1 MAPKSRKRSAQDA
14 PSASYVPDAPD
25 ETAEPPYDAI
35 RFRSLAHQK
44 HFFEWVQNRTP
55 NVEVPFQLHSTEFPH
70 ITAEIQ
76 RRGWHYLCNPIQGK
90 LGITLLREFY
100 TNAKKS
106 KRERA
111 LYPPVYISR
120 IRGKDLDYSPE
131 SLKVVLQ
138 LPDVDVEGPTY
149 EARRN
154 SNDLRLGEVLR
165 DIGEE
170 HAQWKLDIK
179 GNPCQLRRYDL
190 KPTARAWLDFVRC
203 SLLLTSNANEVTME
217 RAVLIHSIM
226 EGLSIKAE
234 LLISKNISAAAESK
248 DPNKRL
254 PFTGVIY
261 RLLFANG
268 FKKKV
273 QGDELIPIEKPIT
286 AESIMKHSQPQ
297 LPPQV
302 HHQLHE
308 ERCQQEQHLQPLPQQ
323 FDFPQPPPQNLPKE
337 YNWQELT
344 QQFQGMRVEQ
354 NNQFKDFFDRKN
366 SFFEEMRTQTKAY
379 KQGFE
384 DMRVQQHKYVEEIKA
399 SQEITHKAVLELREN
414 QNKHINDF
422 VTHKKEYKKDQRE
435 MKAAMEKSKAQFET
449 ANQYWH
455 RINSKNE
462 QKIDFLC
469 WGVQQVNPYLKGR
482 LPEDIPEWM
491 QANLQ
496 AGRGRFHDGMS

>member
-1 MAPKSRKRSAQDA
+1 MAPKSRKRNAQDA
-14 PSASYVPDAPD
+14 PRASYVPN
-25 ETAEPPYDAI
+25 ETAEPTYDAI
-35 RFRSLAHQK
+35 RFRSLAHQQ

-70 ITAEIQ
+70 ITAEIE
-76 RRGWHYLCNPIQGK
+76 RRGWHHLCNPIQGR

-100 TNAKKS
+100 ANAKKS

-111 LYPPVYISR
+111 LNPPVYISR

-131 SLKVVLQ
+131 SLKVILQ
-138 LPDVDVEGPTY
+138 LPHVDVEGPTY

-179 GNPCQLRRYDL
+179 GNPCQLRCHDL
-190 KPTARAWLDFVRC
+190 KPTARAWLDFVRR
-203 SLLLTSNANEVTME
+203 SLMPTSNANEVTVE

-226 EGLSIKAE
+226 E
-234 LLISKNISAAAESK
+234 AAAESK

-254 PFTGVIY
+254 PFTGVVY
-261 RLLFANG
+261 RLLYANG

-297 LPPQV
+297 LLPQV
-302 HHQLHE
+302 HHQAHE
-308 ERCQQEQHLQPLPQQ
+308 KRDQQEQHFQPPPQQ
-323 FDFPQPPPQNLPKE
+323 FDFPQPPPENFPQE

-354 NNQFKDFFDRKN
+354 NNQFKDFFDQQN
-366 SFFEEMRTQTKAY
+366 NFFEEM
-379 KQGFE
+379 
-384 DMRVQQHKYVEEIKA
+384 
-399 SQEITHKAVLELREN
+399 
-414 QNKHINDF
+414 
-422 VTHKKEYKKDQRE
+422 
-435 MKAAMEKSKAQFET
+435 
-449 ANQYWH
+449 
-455 RINSKNE
+455 
-462 QKIDFLC
+462 
-469 WGVQQVNPYLKGR
+469 
-482 LPEDIPEWM
+482 
-491 QANLQ
+491 
-496 AGRGRFHDGMS
+496 

>member
-14 PSASYVPDAPD
+14 PSASYVPDVPD

-70 ITAEIQ
+70 ITAEIE
-76 RRGWHYLCNPIQGK
+76 RRRWHYLCNPIQGK
-90 LGITLLREFY
+90 LGITLLRESY
-100 TNAKKS
+100 ANAKKS
-106 KRERA
+106 KREKV
-111 LYPPVYISR
+111 LNPPVYISR

-138 LPDVDVEGPTY
+138 LPGVDVEGPTY

-154 SNDLRLGEVLR
+154 SNDLRLGEVIR

-179 GNPCQLRRYDL
+179 GNPCQLRRHDL
-190 KPTARAWLDFVRC
+190 KPTARAWLDFVRR
-203 SLLLTSNANEVTME
+203 SLMPTSNANEVTVE

-234 LLISKNISAAAESK
+234 LLISKNISAAVESK

-254 PFTGVIY
+254 PFTSVIY

-286 AESIMKHSQPQ
+286 AESIMKHSQSQ
-297 LPPQV
+297 LP
-302 HHQLHE
+302 
-308 ERCQQEQHLQPLPQQ
+308 
-323 FDFPQPPPQNLPKE
+323 PQPPPQNLPQE

-354 NNQFKDFFDRKN
+354 NNQFKDFFDRQN
-366 SFFEEMRTQTKAY
+366 NFFEEMRTQTKAY

-384 DMRVQQHKYVEEIKA
+384 DMRVQQHKYIEEIKA

-414 QNKHINDF
+414 QNKHTNDF
-422 VTHKKEYKKDQRE
+422 AAHKKDRTPRDCWPGATSRGPASTSNEEDKGKGKAEDGDNDERGKK
-435 MKAAMEKSKAQFET
+435 KAWEARDKDL
-449 ANQYWH
+449 NQ
-455 RINSKNE
+455 
-462 QKIDFLC
+462 
-469 WGVQQVNPYLKGR
+469 
-482 LPEDIPEWM
+482 
-491 QANLQ
+491 
-496 AGRGRFHDGMS
+496 

>member
-1 MAPKSRKRSAQDA
+1 MAPKSRKRNAQDA
-14 PSASYVPDAPD
+14 PSASYVPD
-25 ETAEPPYDAI
+25 ETAEPTYDAI
-35 RFRSLAHQK
+35 RFR
-44 HFFEWVQNRTP
+44 
-55 NVEVPFQLHSTEFPH
+55 
-70 ITAEIQ
+70 
-76 RRGWHYLCNPIQGK
+76 
-90 LGITLLREFY
+90 EFY
-100 TNAKKS
+100 ANAKKS

-111 LYPPVYISR
+111 LNPPVYISR

-131 SLKVVLQ
+131 SLKVILQ
-138 LPDVDVEGPTY
+138 LPDVDAEGPTY

-179 GNPCQLRRYDL
+179 GNPCQLRRHDL
-190 KPTARAWLDFVRC
+190 KPTARAWLDFVRR
-203 SLLLTSNANEVTME
+203 SLMPTSNANEVTVE

-286 AESIMKHSQPQ
+286 VESIMKHGQPQ

-302 HHQLHE
+302 YHQVHE
-308 ERCQQEQHLQPLPQQ
+308 ERDQQEQHFQPVPQQ
-323 FDFPQPPPQNLPKE
+323 FDFPQPPPQNFPQE

-354 NNQFKDFFDRKN
+354 NNQFKDFFDRQN
-366 SFFEEMRTQTKAY
+366 SFFEEMRTQIKAY

-384 DMRVQQHKYVEEIKA
+384 DMRAQQHKYVEEIKA

-422 VTHKKEYKKDQRE
+422 AAHKKEYRKDQRE
-435 MKAAMEKSKAQFET
+435 MKATMEKSKAQFET
-449 ANQYWH
+449 TNQYWH

-462 QKIDFLC
+462 QKID
-469 WGVQQVNPYLKGR
+469 YL
-482 LPEDIPEWM
+482 
-491 QANLQ
+491 
-496 AGRGRFHDGMS
+496 

>member
-14 PSASYVPDAPD
+14 PSASYVPGVPD
-25 ETAEPPYDAI
+25 ETVEPPYDAI

-55 NVEVPFQLHSTEFPH
+55 NVE
-70 ITAEIQ
+70 
-76 RRGWHYLCNPIQGK
+76 
-90 LGITLLREFY
+90 EFY
-100 TNAKKS
+100 ANAKKS

-111 LYPPVYISR
+111 LNPPVYISR

-131 SLKVVLQ
+131 SLKVILQ

-149 EARRN
+149 EVRRN

-190 KPTARAWLDFVRC
+190 KPTARAWLDFVRR
-203 SLLLTSNANEVTME
+203 SLIPTSNANEVTVE

-261 RLLFANG
+261 KLLFANG

-286 AESIMKHSQPQ
+286 AEK
-297 LPPQV
+297 
-302 HHQLHE
+302 
-308 ERCQQEQHLQPLPQQ
+308 
-323 FDFPQPPPQNLPKE
+323 

-354 NNQFKDFFDRKN
+354 NNQFKDFFDRQN
-366 SFFEEMRTQTKAY
+366 SFFEEMHTQTKAY

-384 DMRVQQHKYVEEIKA
+384 DMRVQQHK
-399 SQEITHKAVLELREN
+399 
-414 QNKHINDF
+414 
-422 VTHKKEYKKDQRE
+422 
-435 MKAAMEKSKAQFET
+435 
-449 ANQYWH
+449 
-455 RINSKNE
+455 INSKNE
-462 QKIDFLC
+462 QKIDYLC

-496 AGRGRFHDGMS
+496 AGRGRFHDGMSRTPRDCWPGATSRGPASTSNEEDKGKGKAEEGDNDECGKKKAWEARDKDLNQ